1 MVYDPSKTMDK
12 RAFLVLGPESSGTR
26 LMTKLLMVAG
36 CYGDDGHVQRL
47 DRDPLPNVP
56 RLVWRRSVPHGKQWP
71 DLSAAIQRLQ
81 RGGYVVTVVVTSRDW
96 HAMALS
102 QIEQTHAPDVA
113 GAIRNVQWAYH
124 HIFRALYLTHV
135 PFEVVNYE
143 ALVSRP
149 QAVTAQL
156 MTRLGLPAPAE
167 VSIYDGNAK
176 YYAEVLA

>member
-56 RLVWRRSVPHGKQWP
+56 
-71 DLSAAIQRLQ
+71 
-81 RGGYVVTVVVTSRDW
+81 
-96 HAMALS
+96 
-102 QIEQTHAPDVA
+102 
-113 GAIRNVQWAYH
+113 
-124 HIFRALYLTHV
+124 
-135 PFEVVNYE
+135 FEVVNYE

-176 YYAEVLA
+176 YYVEVLA